1 METTEKII
9 YLLSDLLFINLFI
22 LENIAWEQSEKK
34 KNTVFLHETDGNAG
48 LDIACEAKI
57 SGQD

>member
-1 METTEKII
+1 M
-9 YLLSDLLFINLFI
+9 NLFI

>member
-9 YLLSDLLFINLFI
+9 YLFSDLLFINLFI

-34 KNTVFLHETDGNAG
+34 NTVFLHETDGNTG